1 MAPRFFSKEW
11 CEAVAKKANAD
22 EEYLSKTKKFTV
34 KYLFVVTDTPD
45 DTDVKVIW
53 EYNEG
58 KITLGLYEEK
68 KKPSGFRI
76 GEEPWNE
83 SISLMKNQA
92 SYDTLK
98 KIRDKQMTGL
108 AAIGT
113 KLWKIEGDLVKG
125 MKYQPYNALVAEVQ
139 AQTPCKY

>member
-1 MAPRFFSKEW
+1 MSPRFFSKEW
-11 CEAVAKKANAD
+11 CAAVAKKADAD
-22 EEYLSKTKKFTV
+22 GEYLSKTKGFTV

-45 DTDVKVIW
+45 GTDVKVLW
-53 EYNEG
+53 DYNQG
-58 KITLGLYEEK
+58 RVKFTHEEK
-68 KKPSGFRI
+68 KIPSGWRI

-92 SYDTLK
+92 SYNTLK

-108 AAIGT
+108 SAIGT

-125 MKYQPYNALVAEVQ
+125 MKFQPYNALIAEVQ
-139 AQTPCKY
+139 AQTPCEY

>member
-11 CEAVAKKANAD
+11 CEEVVRKANAD
-22 EEYLSKTKKFTV
+22 EEYLHKTKGFTV
-34 KYLFVVTDTPD
+34 KYMFVVTDTPD

-53 EYNEG
+53 DYSDG
-58 KITLGLYEEK
+58 KVTLALYEEK

-76 GEEPWNE
+76 GEEHWDE
-83 SISLMKNQA
+83 SITLMKNQA
-92 SYDTLK
+92 SYDTLRK
-98 KIRDKQMTGL
+98 VRDGTMTGL

-125 MKYQPYNALVAEVQ
+125 MRYQPYNALIAEVQ
-139 AQTPCKY
+139 AQTPCEY